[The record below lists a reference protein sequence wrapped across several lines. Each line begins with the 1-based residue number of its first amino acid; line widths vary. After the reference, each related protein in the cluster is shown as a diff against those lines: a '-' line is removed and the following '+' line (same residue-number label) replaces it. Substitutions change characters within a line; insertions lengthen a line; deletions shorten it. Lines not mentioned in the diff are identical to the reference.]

1 MTSFVQLQAAACTT
15 PDATSSPTSTAAS
28 RALQQRRP
36 VAPVNRSNLLLFSPH
51 PLHAASLQSRGGRR
65 PPVAR
70 WGAAGSHPPRSCAP
84 LAAVIPSRGGA
95 SPAATLPSRA
105 PPAAAL
111 PSRGGALP
119 ATALLPPSRRTVG
132 RRRPPPSHRAVGRR
146 RLTPSRRARR
156 RPLPFCREVGRRWS
170 PPSRRAVARR
180 RPPPSSRA
188 AAAHSPLSQAP
199 PATVLLSCG
208 QSPIPSRRCAAL
220 LIKLILVLLLSAVE
234 FGWVQNASGR
244 AEGTIVAIGGGG
256 GEIGIGRQLL
266 EHGACVDEEAV
277 KDIGGEA
284 ELRENQAT
292 LLLPV
297 AVPRASASH
306 EVDVEV
312 DFASESGAA
321 GVDGRRQGDELAVLH
336 GIELQLILCSA
347 AEEGV
352 VKGEDVHDVLHAPL
366 FLRHWHRPSC
376 TPTTNCSQN

>member
-1 MTSFVQLQAAACTT
+1 MNELES
-15 PDATSSPTSTAAS
+15 DSS
-28 RALQQRRP
+28 
-36 VAPVNRSNLLLFSPH
+36 H
-51 PLHAASLQSRGGRR
+51 
-65 PPVAR
+65 
-70 WGAAGSHPPRSCAP
+70 SH
-84 LAAVIPSRGGA
+84 
-95 SPAATLPSRA
+95 
-105 PPAAAL
+105 
-111 PSRGGALP
+111 
-119 ATALLPPSRRTVG
+119 
-132 RRRPPPSHRAVGRR
+132 
-146 RLTPSRRARR
+146 
-156 RPLPFCREVGRRWS
+156 
-170 PPSRRAVARR
+170 
-180 RPPPSSRA
+180 
-188 AAAHSPLSQAP
+188 
-199 PATVLLSCG
+199 
-208 QSPIPSRRCAAL
+208 
-220 LIKLILVLLLSAVE
+220 IKLILVLLLSAVE

-244 AEGTIVAIGGGG
+244 AEGTIVAVGGGG

-366 FLRHWHRPSC
+366 FLRHWHRP
-376 TPTTNCSQN
+376 TTNCSQN

>member
-1 MTSFVQLQAAACTT
+1 MPYKVFDIFNLSFATFVYGVESWFGSCTIGYGNEI
-15 PDATSSPTSTAAS
+15 
-28 RALQQRRP
+28 
-36 VAPVNRSNLLLFSPH
+36 V
-51 PLHAASLQSRGGRR
+51 
-65 PPVAR
+65 
-70 WGAAGSHPPRSCAP
+70 
-84 LAAVIPSRGGA
+84 
-95 SPAATLPSRA
+95 
-105 PPAAAL
+105 
-111 PSRGGALP
+111 
-119 ATALLPPSRRTVG
+119 
-132 RRRPPPSHRAVGRR
+132 
-146 RLTPSRRARR
+146 
-156 RPLPFCREVGRRWS
+156 
-170 PPSRRAVARR
+170 
-180 RPPPSSRA
+180 
-188 AAAHSPLSQAP
+188 
-199 PATVLLSCG
+199 
-208 QSPIPSRRCAAL
+208 
-220 LIKLILVLLLSAVE
+220 IKLILVLLLSAVE

-266 EHGACVDEEAV
+266 ENGACVDEEAV

-297 AVPRASASH
+297 AVPRASARH

-321 GVDGRRQGDELAVLH
+321 GVDGRRQGDVLH

-376 TPTTNCSQN
+376 TPTTNCSQNSTPHLTTGFPGHLQ